1 MGRGRICVPAAV
13 LFECRPSGVG
23 RGGCT
28 EEKGGRWE
36 PKNRQR
42 EGNEHGKRKGKKKK
56 KKRKI
61 SSSIRQLLPEYG
73 VGRLHN
79 WGYFV

>member
-56 KKRKI
+56 RKGKQG
-61 SSSIRQLLPEYG
+61 SGCGGGKGCEC
-73 VGRLHN
+73 
-79 WGYFV
+79 W

>member
-1 MGRGRICVPAAV
+1 VPVAV

-23 RGGCT
+23 RRGCT
-28 EEKGGRWE
+28 EEKGGRRE

-56 KKRKI
+56 KKRKGKQG
-61 SSSIRQLLPEYG
+61 SGCGGGKGCEC
-73 VGRLHN
+73 
-79 WGYFV
+79 W